1 MLSVPHIVNLDGP
14 ENYVNSIEFDIAC
27 AEKARELPRQ
37 LAADYGDFFDNLWSD
52 SDSASTAPADVES
65 PHEPCKLEAHFYYS
79 GISIRSH
86 CPRLV
91 YRDSDD
97 VFEEPVGPDNRVR
110 EMKLVH
116 VPETHEFAHNGLWEK
131 VRDWVR
137 FLVVITE
144 ILDSRFHTPR
154 LPISSLQRAFVFRPS
169 TLYDSIGSRGGRT
182 PLTTGNGMR

>member
-1 MLSVPHIVNLDGP
+1 MTRASSRR
-14 ENYVNSIEFDIAC
+14 NS
-27 AEKARELPRQ
+27 
-37 LAADYGDFFDNLWSD
+37 
-52 SDSASTAPADVES
+52 
-65 PHEPCKLEAHFYYS
+65 YYS
-79 GISIRSH
+79 GISPRSH

-97 VFEEPVGPDNRVR
+97 VFEEPGGPDNRVR

-144 ILDSRFHTPR
+144 ILDLRFHTPR

-169 TLYDSIGSRGGRT
+169 TLYDSIGSRRGIGSRRLGGWT
-182 PLTTGNGMR
+182 LLTTRNGMR